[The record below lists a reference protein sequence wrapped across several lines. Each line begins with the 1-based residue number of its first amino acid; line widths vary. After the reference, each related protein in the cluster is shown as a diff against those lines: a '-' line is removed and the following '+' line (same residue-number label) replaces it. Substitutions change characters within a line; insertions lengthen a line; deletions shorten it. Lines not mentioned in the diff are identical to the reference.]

1 VPPLN
6 SATRSPQPLTAYG
19 MLPLYIWRGALE
31 LANLFA
37 DVDLHA
43 FDQAKLQI
51 YQVIRLLPIAISL
64 AIFVV
69 CNSSWLAQFYICRVA
84 GRTSCP
90 ILA

>member
-1 VPPLN
+1 MPPLN
-6 SATRSPQPLTAYG
+6 SATRPPQPLTADD

-31 LANLFA
+31 LADLFA

-51 YQVIRLLPIAISL
+51 YQVIHQLPIAISL

-90 ILA
+90 ILS